1 MERRHPIPASRLR
14 LTPRR
19 LAVVVP
25 VVLALAGVA
34 LLLAPTSKSAD
45 EGEVLRA
52 SSVCEAHELKAL
64 REEDPD
70 VRIEIPAEF
79 DQPWPSRAAC
89 LSYEAASDEDAP
101 GPLQPIPFSH
111 KHHAGLYEIDCQYC
125 HSGTD
130 RSPAAGVPSVQLCMG
145 CHGLFPPTYDQ
156 EFEGI
161 RKLKEHWERRTPIE
175 WEQIHRL
182 PEYVQFKH
190 NRHVAAG
197 VACEQCHGPVRSM
210 HKVYLVPDTKRVNLL
225 PAAKLKMG
233 WCLNCHWQQNA
244 AGVQQASDDCLT
256 CHY

>member
-1 MERRHPIPASRLR
+1 MGRVALR
-14 LTPRR
+14 LAP
-19 LAVVVP
+19 LAVAVVAACVL
-25 VVLALAGVA
+25 VVVSGGLGST
-34 LLLAPTSKSAD
+34 PSATA
-45 EGEVLRA
+45 A
-52 SSVCEAHELKAL
+52 SSSGDVLVAGSICEAQRLKQRKQA
-64 REEDPD
+64 DPSLQ
-70 VRIEIPAEF
+70 IEIPKEY
-79 DQPWPSRAAC
+79 DKRYPSISAC
-89 LSYEAASDEDAP
+89 ESHELAWDDDAP
-101 GPLQPIPFSH
+101 GPRQPIPFSH
-111 KHHAGLYEIDCQYC
+111 AHHAGQYKIDCYYC

-130 RSPAAGVPSVQLCMG
+130 RSPSAGMPPLELCMG
-145 CHGLFPPTYDQ
+145 CHTQFSKDYD
-156 EFEGI
+156 ELEGI
-161 RKLKEHWERRTPIE
+161 RILKQHWQEKRPIE
-175 WEQIHRL
+175 WKQIHRL